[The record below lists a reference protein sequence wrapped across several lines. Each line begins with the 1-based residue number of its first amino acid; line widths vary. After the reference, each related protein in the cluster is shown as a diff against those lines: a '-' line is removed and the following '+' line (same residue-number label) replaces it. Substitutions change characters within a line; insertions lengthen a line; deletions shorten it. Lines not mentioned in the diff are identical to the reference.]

1 LCLRRLRPQ
10 LCFFAHNEAELRQRT
25 AIKVHSGG
33 RRSGRQHFPA
43 SAAHGAGARADS
55 SDSSTGSPSVRIL
68 HMPSL
73 PFTDGSND
81 SPEHL
86 DPSGTRALTHLNLAG
101 VGAPVCSV
109 GSTPPQHGAVG
120 VPPQQQSSSVL
131 VLQQQTSVSCAADM
145 MPPLSFDTGLGM
157 QSMQTLSSSMV
168 GTTQCMVPANYV
180 DMPVSCAQ
188 MTIQDNSQGLMPAFV
203 IDCGSQGVN
212 WRTGLLAQQ
221 PLLQVPVQQ
230 LLQLQQSPMMQAP
243 QMQLVCHAEPSLMPS
258 TSFGFSTSQ
267 PDSTLQAID
276 TNSGKQ
282 YMLVPVRT
290 GGNNTA
296 VNSSAFQAQQTSGL
310 ASTGIVQHSMPA
322 PGPDQ
327 PVLLVVNTVQQQ

>member
-1 LCLRRLRPQ
+1 
-10 LCFFAHNEAELRQRT
+10 
-25 AIKVHSGG
+25 
-33 RRSGRQHFPA
+33 
-43 SAAHGAGARADS
+43 
-55 SDSSTGSPSVRIL
+55 
-68 HMPSL
+68 
-73 PFTDGSND
+73 
-81 SPEHL
+81 
-86 DPSGTRALTHLNLAG
+86 
-101 VGAPVCSV
+101 
-109 GSTPPQHGAVG
+109 
-120 VPPQQQSSSVL
+120 
-131 VLQQQTSVSCAADM
+131 M
-145 MPPLSFDTGLGM
+145 MAPLSFDTGLGM
-157 QSMQTLSSSMV
+157 HSMQTLSSSMV

-203 IDCGSQGVN
+203 IDCGSQGAN
-212 WRTGLLAQQ
+212 WGTGLPAQQ

-243 QMQLVCHAEPSLMPS
+243 QMQLVSHVGPSLMPA

-290 GGNNTA
+290 GGNNMA
-296 VNSSAFQAQQTSGL
+296 VNSSAFQAQQTNGL
-310 ASTGIVQHSMPA
+310 ASAGIVQHSMPA

-327 PVLLVVNTVQQQ
+327 PVLLVVNTLQQQ